1 MNIVLI
7 IYLAGIICNI
17 MASICFLIMDYQNG
31 EDITVGQIFKY
42 LLTSCISWATLILI
56 VIYFL
61 DEFSNIVL
69 FRKKN
74 K

>member
-17 MASICFLIMDYQNG
+17 MAFIGLLIMDYQNG
-31 EDITVGQIFKY
+31 EDITVGQIFKC
-42 LLTSCISWATLILI
+42 LLASCISWVTLIWV
-56 VIYFL
+56 VIWFL
-61 DEFSNIVL
+61 DECRNIVL

>member
-17 MASICFLIMDYQNG
+17 VVSIGSLIMDYRFG

-42 LLTSCISWATLILI
+42 LLISCLSWATLILA

-61 DEFSNIVL
+61 DECSNIVL